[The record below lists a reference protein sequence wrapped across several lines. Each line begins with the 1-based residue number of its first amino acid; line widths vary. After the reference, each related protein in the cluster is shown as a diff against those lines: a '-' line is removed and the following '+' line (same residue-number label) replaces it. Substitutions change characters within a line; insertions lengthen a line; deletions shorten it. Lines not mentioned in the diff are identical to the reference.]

1 MWEEKEHR
9 KILLQHKEETKVKEP
24 LTNHAQLN
32 STLIQ
37 EATSIK
43 ELVETDGEPSQSDA
57 VSVDQALKHETKEQE
72 QQEEHQEELISPP
85 EQMDLVHEIT
95 VSTQQEPQQEAAQEP
110 QTELTQQ
117 EPQETLQGKTLP
129 EPQQE
134 PQQDSHIDGKTEA
147 DEKEPNLQ
155 EAQNVLPPEPH
166 KDSIIETNVEKET
179 EKTTVPEEVAL
190 YALTQSTRS
199 LKLRSMMISLD
210 GLLDYDENDKNE
222 TTFEVICNYI

>member
-9 KILLQHKEETKVKEP
+9 KFLLKHKEETKVKEP

-37 EATSIK
+37 EATSTN

-57 VSVDQALKHETKEQE
+57 VSVDHKHENKEQE
-72 QQEEHQEELISPP
+72 QHEEHQEELISPP
-85 EQMDLVHEIT
+85 EQMDLVHEIS
-95 VSTQQEPQQEAAQEP
+95 VSTQQETQQEAPQEP

-134 PQQDSHIDGKTEA
+134 PQDSHIDGKTEA
-147 DEKEPNLQ
+147 DEKEPKLQ

-166 KDSIIETNVEKET
+166 KDSILETNVEKET
-179 EKTTVPEEVAL
+179 EKKTVPEEVAL

-222 TTFEVICNYI
+222 TTFEVI